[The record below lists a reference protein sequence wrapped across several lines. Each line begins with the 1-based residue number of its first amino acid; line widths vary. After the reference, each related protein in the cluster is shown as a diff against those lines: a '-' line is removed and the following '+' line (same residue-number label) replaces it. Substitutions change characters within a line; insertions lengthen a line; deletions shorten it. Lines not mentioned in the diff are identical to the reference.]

1 MSQFTCQCCQQVF
14 DKSSDPCFVI
24 RVTAFLEIEPYFD
37 ETDYDDTDRDNL
49 SVLADTLEQVYPI
62 EDPTLHEDQTP
73 QDFRLCRDCY
83 QQYMRDP
90 VGRESQAASISF
102 SEN

>member
-14 DKSSDPCFVI
+14 DKSSEPCFVI
-24 RVTAFLEIEPYFD
+24 RFTAFLEIEPHFD
-37 ETDYDDTDRDNL
+37 EADFEDTDRDNL

-62 EDPTLHEDQTP
+62 PDPTLHDDQP
-73 QDFRLCRDCY
+73 ERDFRVCRDCY
-83 QQYMRDP
+83 QRFMIDP
-90 VGRESQAASISF
+90 VGRDVPAASISF